1 MCSESSKPAESGTS
15 SAGDPQGLFER
26 IENARETTRTKR
38 TPIDCGHF
46 DMRITRDG
54 TWHYRGSPI
63 HRKPLVTLF
72 SSVLKRD
79 GDGQFWL
86 ETPVERGRI
95 DVDDAPFTAVDM
107 NVEGEG
113 PDQKLIFRTN
123 LDETMTAGAAHPIRI
138 AFDESTGEPSPYI
151 LVRDRLEA
159 LLTRAVYYA
168 LVELVVTDSV
178 IGNLG
183 VWSDGTF
190 FVLGPD
196 DEITDMQ
203 GSSV

>member
-1 MCSESSKPAESGTS
+1 MNSETNKSPETGN
-15 SAGDPQGLFER
+15 PQGLFDR
-26 IENARETTRTKR
+26 IEKSRNSARSER

-79 GDGQFWL
+79 TDGQFWL

-95 DVDDAPFTAVDM
+95 DVDDAPFIAVEMDA
-107 NVEGEG
+107 GG
-113 PDQKLIFRTN
+113 SGRDQELIFRTN
-123 LDETMTAGAAHPIRI
+123 IDETVTAGPDHPIRV
-138 AFDESTGEPSPYI
+138 AFDESTGEPSPYV

-159 LLTRAVYYA
+159 LMTRSVFYA
-168 LVELVVTDSV
+168 LAELAEEHPET
-178 IGNLG
+178 GLPG
-183 VWSDGTF
+183 VWSGGVF
-190 FVLGPD
+190 FPLA
-196 DEITDMQ
+196 DEELPE
-203 GSSV
+203 